1 MTTGTTPNL
10 WPEWTEEDN
19 AVSAQV
25 QKRIA
30 EVYPQMGDLQ
40 DEDMR
45 VLEDGTR
52 QFMFCFQRGR
62 CAMQFGNPTWE
73 NMNIEYY
80 PDIPYEV

>member
-30 EVYPQMGDLQ
+30 EVYPQMG
-40 DEDMR
+40 
-45 VLEDGTR
+45 GPTG
-52 QFMFCFQRGR
+52 RGYAR
-62 CAMQFGNPTWE
+62 PRRRH
-73 NMNIEYY
+73 
-80 PDIPYEV
+80 